1 MIVRCTNCN
10 SAYSVDDSKVE
21 GKKFGFGCPKC
32 GTSVVVDNRPDSHL
46 HTLPAKEHISDFE
59 EMNQSSGSFSDDMA
73 DDSAFSENNSQ
84 SDTAFGSDDMGSF
97 DFPDFDDTPAEKAE
111 NLSNEMT
118 DSFDFPD
125 LDNISGDDNKL
136 DDLPVSDELDSQI
149 DIADSFN
156 DDDNFNFIES
166 DNPAEEKSSDNE
178 ISFDSLDLETNE
190 SLIPEGFGVDS
201 IDSFHSD
208 IEPEIDMSVIN
219 GKSDDND
226 DEKIS
231 IELNDLPSDEETT
244 SFSEDADDEKISI
257 DLDDLDLATEEESNP
272 EDTDDEKITFD
283 LGSIETEDSL
293 TSSDEDESLTLDLD
307 SLDLDLQ
314 ETNEILSGDSPEEP
328 VLTKKQDD
336 DESLTLDL
344 DSLDIELEES
354 PEMLSGEAP
363 DETLSRLALSDA
375 GISFDQIEETPSF
388 TGQNLNDEEP
398 LSLNDIDSGFGID
411 SIADNNIDTGYGDL
425 ISEHYQEESSL
436 PAIDI
441 DRYQEEDT
449 IEDSA
454 EESFLDI
461 KPEYDTYSSEVNAI
475 EKEESGNGY
484 VNFSVD
490 YTIRYSR
497 FKALLK
503 LLFIYNFSLIPHF
516 ISLMVYSPA
525 SVVINF
531 INNIIVL
538 FTGKGEKD
546 YVMLSEKMLRYSCAL
561 SAVMSG
567 IIEENPPFA
576 GRNDVDYPLQFN
588 IVRPENNSRV
598 LAFLR
603 LSVVGILAALLPHLI
618 IFFIISVGASIFSF
632 IGLISIIITGKYPNF
647 LFDFLVRYFRYYT
660 NIASY
665 IAGSIDSYPSFRFD

>member
-46 HTLPAKEHISDFE
+46 HALPAKEHISDFE
-59 EMNQSSGSFSDDMA
+59 AENQSFGSFPDSITA
-73 DDSAFSENNSQ
+73 DSTFPDNNAQ
-84 SDTAFGSDDMGSF
+84 SDTAFGSDDMSSF
-97 DFPDFDDTPAEKAE
+97 DFPDFDETPADKAE

-125 LDNISGDDNKL
+125 LDNMSGSDNTL
-136 DDLPVSDELDSQI
+136 DDLSVSDEPDSQI
-149 DIADSFN
+149 DIADSFK
-156 DDDNFNFIES
+156 DDDNFDFIES
-166 DNPAEEKSSDNE
+166 ESPVKKESSDDE
-178 ISFDSLDLETNE
+178 ISFDSLDLENDE

-219 GKSDDND
+219 GKSDEND

-231 IELNDLPSDEETT
+231 IELDDLPSDEEMTPFT
-244 SFSEDADDEKISI
+244 EDADDEKITI
-257 DLDDLDLATEEESNP
+257 DLDELDLGTEEESNQ

-293 TSSDEDESLTLDLD
+293 SASDEDESLTLDLD

-314 ETNEILSGDSPEEP
+314 ETNEILSGDSPEE
-328 VLTKKQDD
+328 LIETKKQDD

-375 GISFDQIEETPSF
+375 GISFDQIEETPEFAS
-388 TGQNLNDEEP
+388 QNFNEESA
-398 LSLNDIDSGFGID
+398 LSLDDIDSVIGID
-411 SIADNNIDTGYGDL
+411 STAGNNIDSGYGDL
-425 ISEHYQEESSL
+425 ISEHYQEESDL

-441 DRYQEEDT
+441 DRYQDEDT

-503 LLFIYNFSLIPHF
+503 LLFIYNISLIPHF
-516 ISLMVYSPA
+516 ISLMVYSDRK
-525 SVVINF
+525 SVV
-531 INNIIVL
+531 
-538 FTGKGEKD
+538 
-546 YVMLSEKMLRYSCAL
+546 
-561 SAVMSG
+561 
-567 IIEENPPFA
+567 
-576 GRNDVDYPLQFN
+576 
-588 IVRPENNSRV
+588 
-598 LAFLR
+598 
-603 LSVVGILAALLPHLI
+603 
-618 IFFIISVGASIFSF
+618 
-632 IGLISIIITGKYPNF
+632 
-647 LFDFLVRYFRYYT
+647 
-660 NIASY
+660 
-665 IAGSIDSYPSFRFD
+665 

>member
-32 GTSVVVDNRPDSHL
+32 GTSVVVDNRPDSHA
-46 HTLPAKEHISDFE
+46 HVLPAKEQIPDFE
-59 EMNQSSGSFSDDMA
+59 AVNQSSETFSDSMAEDNSFSGNNA
-73 DDSAFSENNSQ
+73 QTEN
-84 SDTAFGSDDMGSF
+84 AFGSDDMNDF
-97 DFPDFDDTPAEKAE
+97 DFPDFNETPAEKAE
-111 NLSNEMT
+111 NLSDELT

-125 LDNISGDDNKL
+125 LDNISDTDNKL
-136 DDLPVSDELDSQI
+136 DDLSISDELDSQI
-149 DIADSFN
+149 DLNGSLN
-156 DDDNFNFIES
+156 EDDNFDFIES
-166 DNPAEEKSSDNE
+166 ENSIKQESSDNAP
-178 ISFDSLDLETNE
+178 SFDSLDLEPAD

-219 GKSDDND
+219 GKAGDD

-231 IELNDLPSDEETT
+231 IELDDLPSDEEMT
-244 SFSEDADDEKISI
+244 SFAEDTDDEKISI
-257 DLDDLDLATEEESNP
+257 DLDELDLGIEEESAP
-272 EDTDDEKITFD
+272 EDNDDEKITFD
-283 LGSIETEDSL
+283 LGSIETEESL
-293 TSSDEDESLTLDLD
+293 TASDEDDSLTLDLD

-328 VLTKKQDD
+328 IELKKQDD

-354 PEMLSGEAP
+354 PEMLSGETP
-363 DETLSRLALSDA
+363 DEALSRLALSDA
-375 GISFDQIEETPSF
+375 GISFDEIEETPAF
-388 TGQNLNDEEP
+388 NGQTFNNEET
-398 LSLNDIDSGFGID
+398 LSLNDIDSNIEID
-411 SIADNNIDTGYGDL
+411 SIAENNIDTGYGDL
-425 ISEHYQEESSL
+425 ISEHYQEESIL

-441 DRYQEEDT
+441 DRYQEDDT
-449 IEDSA
+449 IEETV

-461 KPEYDTYSSEVNAI
+461 KPEYDSYSSEVNAI

-497 FKALLK
+497 VKALLK
-503 LLFIYNFSLIPHF
+503 LLFIYNISLIPHF

-525 SVVINF
+525 SVLINF

-538 FTGKGEKD
+538 FTGRGEKD

-576 GRNDVDYPLQFN
+576 GKNDVDYPLQFN
-588 IVRPENNSRV
+588 IVRPENNSRI